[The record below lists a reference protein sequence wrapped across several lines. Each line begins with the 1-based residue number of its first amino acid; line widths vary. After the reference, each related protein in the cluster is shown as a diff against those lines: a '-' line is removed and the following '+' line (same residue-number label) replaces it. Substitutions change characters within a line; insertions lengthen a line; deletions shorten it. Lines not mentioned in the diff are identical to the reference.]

1 MTQNGKILYGGLRAL
16 DRELKKEYW
25 HDTRYTILLD
35 ENTFQHCLP
44 QLVTHVEALQEA
56 EFIEVPVGEECKS
69 LEVAAQV
76 WQTLLEEGADRQ
88 HVVVNLGG
96 GSICD
101 LGGFVAAGYK
111 RGIRHINVPTTLLG
125 MVDAAIGGK
134 TAIDFGGVKN
144 SIGHFY
150 PAALTVLEP
159 SFLDTLPQQELLNG
173 EMEMIKTAAV
183 TAPQLFGQ
191 LLEDTFHFS
200 LFTFHLKEVARIKS
214 RVVKADP
221 YDHGIRKILNFGH
234 TFGHAIEVY
243 RGLPHGIAVGIGM
256 KAAMYL
262 STKKLGLQE
271 EVYTTYSH
279 WLKEQLSTAHC
290 PLPTFN
296 LKDIETMLTLMH
308 QDKKNAAGTLRC
320 VLLQELGAAVID
332 VEVSDH
338 EVRDTVLK
346 LGR

>member
-1 MTQNGKILYGGLRAL
+1 M
-16 DRELKKEYW
+16 
-25 HDTRYTILLD
+25 
-35 ENTFQHCLP
+35 
-44 QLVTHVEALQEA
+44 
-56 EFIEVPVGEECKS
+56 
-69 LEVAAQV
+69 
-76 WQTLLEEGADRQ
+76 
-88 HVVVNLGG
+88 
-96 GSICD
+96 
-101 LGGFVAAGYK
+101 
-111 RGIRHINVPTTLLG
+111 
-125 MVDAAIGGK
+125 
-134 TAIDFGGVKN
+134 
-144 SIGHFY
+144 
-150 PAALTVLEP
+150 
-159 SFLDTLPQQELLNG
+159 
-173 EMEMIKTAAV
+173 
-183 TAPQLFGQ
+183 
-191 LLEDTFHFS
+191 
-200 LFTFHLKEVARIKS
+200 KS

-271 EVYTTYSH
+271 EVYTAYSH

-320 VLLQELGAAVID
+320 VLLQEPGAAVID

-338 EVRDTVLK
+338 EVRDTFLK